1 MSRMTLMHGIPAAGK
16 SERAKEIMKE
26 QGGTVRINKDL
37 LRTMLHF
44 DKFNG
49 KNERITSDVAYKLA
63 EFLIGKN
70 LNVIIDDTNLNPTV
84 HQSWKDLGH
93 MLGAKVHTEDIDT
106 PIGECLVRDGNREK
120 SVGSHVIIKMAL
132 QYKEFMKGQ
141 KVVLCDLDGT
151 LCDVEHRRH
160 FLTDDPNRKDW
171 KSFFEGLPQDTL
183 REDVAEKVMTAM
195 SENKAHLILV
205 SARPEE
211 YREATMNWLAEQG
224 QKYQGK
230 FPSFVTLI
238 MRADNDSR
246 EDSIIKKEIY
256 DKYLKDLDIVKIFDD
271 RPRVIRMWESL
282 GLPVEDVGNGEEF

>member
-1 MSRMTLMHGIPAAGK
+1 MPRMTLMRGIPASGK
-16 SERAKEIMKE
+16 SERSKEIMKE
-26 QGGTVRINKDL
+26 QGNTVRVNKDL
-37 LRTMLHF
+37 IRTMLHF
-44 DKFNG
+44 DKFTP
-49 KNERITSDVAYKLA
+49 KNERITAMVAERIVEA
-63 EFLIGKN
+63 AIEHN
-70 LNVIIDDTNLNPTV
+70 LNVIVDDTNLNPTTYN
-84 HQSWKDLGH
+84 SWKALGH
-93 MLGAKVHTEDIDT
+93 RLGAKVHTEDLDT
-106 PIGECLVRDGNREK
+106 PIGECLVRDACREK
-120 SVGSHVIIKMAL
+120 TVGAHVIIKMAL

-160 FLTDDPNRKDW
+160 FLTDDPDRKDW

-195 SENKAHLILV
+195 AENKAHLILV

-256 DKYLKDLDIVKIFDD
+256 DKYLKDINIVKIFDD